1 MRYILIK
8 PRNRKPESSMLVTQS
23 NRLIEARYT
32 LSLYEQRLVLI
43 MIAMVEP
50 HDEDFKDYIIKISD
64 FSELLGLK
72 NKNVYSQIKNILLKL
87 RERTLLIP
95 KGKQNYLITGWISS
109 AEYLGNEGIIKLS
122 FDAKLKPYLLAL
134 KSNFTKHKLGEV
146 IKFKGVYTIRIYSL
160 LKQYEK
166 LGTRSFS
173 VDEFR
178 KILGIK
184 DNQYLLFSDLKKR
197 AILQAQ
203 KEFNRKNKDGYF
215 YSDINF
221 ELITE
226 KTGRKIT
233 DLKFIIKRQKV
244 KTNQKIEIEDSLVTP
259 HPKELTPP
267 LKPKANKPTRQ
278 PSLSPAVKALSR
290 YNISER
296 RAKNYEAD
304 QGEEAI
310 LSCIKLYEDRISQ
323 GQVQNK
329 SGGYLIS
336 MLEAKAGMISQ
347 AQMEAEKKKEEETR
361 LKIKAE
367 QEKRLEDY
375 KHTLIVKF
383 ERGIRKQY
391 LGSLTPLEKE
401 TLWEEIKPLFENVSQ
416 YLIQEGKE
424 LESPVVG
431 IELSKRI
438 PNYEERKDNYINL
451 KMAEKR
457 QELFGNIDD
466 F

>member
-1 MRYILIK
+1 MKAIIVNK
-8 PRNRKPESSMLVTQS
+8 VENGKNIVTHS
-23 NRLIEARYT
+23 NQLSEARYT
-32 LSLYEQRLVLI
+32 LTIAEQRLVLTLLS
-43 MIAMVEP
+43 MISP
-50 HDEDFKDYIIKISD
+50 DDNDFKNYEIKISD
-64 FSELLGLK
+64 FKELLQINTNAVYDQTKEVLRKLASRVIYIPDGK
-72 NKNVYSQIKNILLKL
+72 NYFISH
-87 RERTLLIP
+87 
-95 KGKQNYLITGWISS
+95 WFSS
-109 AEYLGNEGIIKLS
+109 AKYSSETGTVYISLDNL
-122 FDAKLKPYLLAL
+122 LKPYLLQL
-134 KSNFTKHKLGEV
+134 KSQFTKYQLFRVAQFQG
-146 IKFKGVYTIRIYSL
+146 FYTIRIYTL
-160 LKQYEK
+160 LKQYESIGCRDIP
-166 LGTRSFS
+166 LIELRSILDIS
-173 VDEFR
+173 DEKYR
-178 KILGIK
+178 
-184 DNQYLLFSDLKKR
+184 LF
-197 AILQAQ
+197 
-203 KEFNRKNKDGYF
+203 KEFKRNVLMRAKKEFETIDKETGTYK
-215 YSDINF
+215 SDITF
-221 ELITE
+221 DLETFR
-226 KTGRKIT
+226 TGRKIT

-267 LKPKANKPTRQ
+267 PKPKVNKPTRQ